1 MENIFYISDMH
12 FFHKKVINMSNRPFS
27 SIEEMNKRI
36 IKNWNDK
43 VTSYDTVYILGDIA
57 YRAKL
62 NEVINILH
70 NLNGKKH
77 LIIGNHD
84 RNFLNYEEF
93 KNNFETIQDYLVI
106 DDNGRKVVLFHYP
119 IEEWDGYFRDSYHL
133 FGHVHNN
140 DKDLKKLNNR
150 FNVSVEK
157 IGYEPCTLDE
167 IIELNK

>member
-43 VTSYDTVYILGDIA
+43 VTFYDTVYILGDIA

-62 NEVINILH
+62 NEVINILN

-106 DDNGRKVVLFHYP
+106 DDNERKVVLFHYP
-119 IEEWDGYFRDSYHL
+119 IEEWEGYFRDSYHL

-140 DKDLKKLNNR
+140 DKYLKKLNNR